1 VADVQSNIQVNI
13 DTAPA
18 LASLKNLQRQLAIFN
33 TSFSKSSAAASKA
46 QADFAANLVNSI
58 NATGKFSAGIQNIQ
72 SATERFTQSLEKN
85 KFSTRE
91 YFRYAAGSTKA
102 FSKMFSTEFNT
113 IQKVAEERVKDLQ
126 TQYIKMGR
134 NANGALQAIAVRPL
148 SLDMEDLATKVAI
161 TSQKQQIFGQL
172 LKQGSTNLLNFGKNT
187 QWAGRQLMVG
197 FTIPLT
203 IFGSKASQVFM
214 QLEEQAIR
222 FKRVY
227 GEMFTTQAETQKALG
242 DIRALAQEFTKYGVA
257 VVDTM
262 KMAAEAAAQGKQGAD
277 LMAQVTEATRLA
289 VLGQVDQQQALDTT
303 ISLQNAFGYSAE
315 ELASKINF
323 LNAVENQTVVGIED
337 LTIAIPKAGPVVK
350 QLGGSVEDLA
360 FFLTAMKEGG
370 INASEGANA
379 LKSGLASLINPSD
392 KAAAMLEDLGINI
405 QAIVEGNKGDIKGTV
420 IGFAQALDTLAPLE
434 RSRAIEQLF
443 GKFQFARLSTLF
455 QNVTRDGGQAART
468 LDLTG
473 KSVEELAILSER
485 ELGAVENA
493 TGVKFK
499 KAIEN
504 LKVSIA
510 PVGEQ
515 FLKAVTPI
523 AEFVTKILEKF
534 NGLSDGVKSGI
545 SRILLIIGGIGPVVL
560 MTFGLLANGLAN
572 IIKLFAAVRN
582 GFLGLGKNSNFLGN
596 QTNYL
601 STEQSEAATIAASLD
616 QAHSKLIQTFTVE
629 KSAVSQLATA
639 YQQAA
644 IAGARLQ
651 QTNPGFFRPGAKPPG
666 FAEGVVSVP
675 GPKGA
680 GDIVPAMLSPGEAV
694 IPAEQNEKYGPLIS
708 AIISDKIPGFAKGT
722 TGVAASH
729 IEGLTPGQLRGTLS
743 DPIMSKVLS
752 VLPGV
757 EVSVQTL
764 STTADGLVNIGR
776 VIKTSLEDLSKT
788 LIKNNIEIATAVGT
802 QGFAGTTMPTSS
814 ARNFMLQSAGIAGE
828 PITYEQMQEASKKAG
843 LFASKSVENESESR
857 KQQRAEASKLV
868 AEQIEFEKSL
878 TGLSQQEAEL
888 KKAEFTKIK
897 TTKALESAL
906 IEKGLSSSKAS
917 EVAQKQIAETEK
929 AIAQLLQQT
938 RTDLEKRKIKEAAY
952 QATLLKEMGLVAGYD
967 EKRTR
972 TDVFNRTQLN
982 MVPRDMAKGQVQF
995 GTPYGA
1001 GQRVPS
1007 DAAVFGL
1014 GKSFMGVQGRR
1025 VSRNQSAIADAS
1037 IREDYSEDR
1046 KAVRNTFKQIKS
1058 LMLQSGKDSAFGLI
1072 DGLNKTL
1079 GISSPSRVLF
1089 AIGADAARGLIN
1101 GVKNGFKKDRITRS
1115 GQAGGIQPAEKA
1127 DVRYARRKGL
1137 GVEYISQ
1144 NPNVSSDASN
1154 KDAQLQDA
1162 QRQRTKTILART
1174 NGLMFAMS
1182 SLSSVMGMMGNGI
1195 AQKAAPFLVGINVA
1209 TLAMQMIQGPW
1220 SALAVGVVAL
1230 AAGIYLANEKAK
1242 QQAAATSK
1250 LVDATSATTEKMK
1263 EIGKITG
1270 KVGASELYAKKREGG
1285 VSNKFTTGFDRAGQQ
1300 FGTTFLES
1308 DVGKNIFN
1316 SFQSSL
1322 ATNGKVAIKQLG
1334 VQLSSYV
1341 ADGLMDTQQA
1351 QSIARAIGISM
1362 SDMTITAKI
1371 NGQLREVLGPNGQ
1384 DILTNPLEVRLKI
1397 VEDQKANVEE
1407 MQSRFTQMFEGAQ
1420 GFFSGRNKAFID
1432 SMKTLFGELPEEKLA
1447 STASAMGA
1455 QTLESLQAQID
1466 GINKTYDTQIAA
1478 LEKQKQ
1484 TTKDKKEQLEIES
1497 EINRLTEQRTKD
1509 QQTLRDQTKNVL
1521 DMQFK
1526 TYKTILKSDP
1536 NDSTGAVDA
1545 FFNGLKTQVKEKY
1558 KNDPF
1563 ADLFLGKTANLQSK
1577 ELEVKLNTVVASG
1590 QMSPATALKM
1600 MDAFAG
1606 KEKQM
1611 EKSFNALITAQDPG
1625 RVAELFNIL
1634 GNFSGKGSKKTV
1646 LDIVTKMSAQGQE
1659 KNFNK
1664 RLEVLNN
1671 LTLMDG
1677 KEINMSAYLKVDG
1690 VEKLDELARL
1700 MEKVEDIPD
1709 PLNKKALL
1717 DIQTTEGIDM
1727 SGLINEWDFYSKLPD
1742 DVKKTATQTYI
1753 SIYKTIGTKEIS
1765 DYAKDQMATGAMT
1778 ARQAERLN
1786 ASKVAQGLNKE
1797 LYKSQ
1802 NFDTKTGGKK
1812 TPKGKGE
1819 RDTMFDDMLKKLKL
1833 FQKASVDALGGF
1845 KELERV
1851 MKGSPGKRKAYMT
1864 FDGISNQLIQLS
1876 KGTKKYGKE
1885 IDKEIAKKSNEF
1897 GKNISTDFIDM
1908 VEALSPEEL
1917 QKKFSKFIEISKNG
1931 VVTLKQDV
1939 VDLNRAMAA
1948 VAAGEIV
1955 ANNAKEMKKLRDRT
1969 AAVNILRAQ
1978 GVDYATAMAITESNS
1993 IALAIKNKE
2002 ITKEQLDELI
2012 ASQEKR
2018 NELELKYQ
2026 KITSIKQQD
2035 AVTAQKMANDE
2046 MLAYLELQKAIIENS
2061 FIVQQ
2066 TEIDLAQ
2073 KRNGYALELINYEE
2087 NIVNSVYDKQI
2098 KALDEIISRNEQLNQ
2113 LQQGRLS
2120 LAQALSRG
2128 DMAGAAQAIQSIR
2141 QQEVLAQIEAKKK
2154 ALEKS
2159 REAQLSKIT
2168 ADGKTRAEIEKENA
2182 ENAKKQAEINLD
2194 ILKKQIELSKTFTQA
2209 LNVTPEQ
2216 AASYNNIA
2224 GLLEKI
2230 GGFNLDDAGVLKAIQ
2245 DATNGKPET
2254 LLFSVKTQIDK
2265 MIQDL
2270 FGGTAAQKSLVEGQ
2284 ANWVK
2289 GPGIPKEPVPPP
2301 KSPIDPELKS
2311 EILYNSSTTPTATTG
2326 SSGTSIDP
2334 ELLSEQVSSGKSVP
2348 SYGIVGGTIYPINN
2362 SIPTPKMKKPSITAA
2377 ERARQE
2383 FLRTVIPNIKFNSGG
2398 LVPKY
2403 FANGGFSKGT
2413 DTVPAMLTPG
2423 EFVVRKSAVD
2433 ELGVSQLHKINDGN
2447 LPGGNFNSVYNYGIS
2462 VNVTSSNANPNEI
2475 ARTVINQIKQ
2485 IDAQRIR
2492 SYR

>member
-13 DTAPA
+13 DTSPA

-33 TSFSKSSAAASKA
+33 TSFSKSSTAATKA
-46 QADFAANLVNSI
+46 QADFAANLVNSV

-91 YFRYAAGSTKA
+91 YFKYAAGSTKT

-148 SLDMEDLATKVAI
+148 SLDMEDLATKVAL

-214 QLEEQAIR
+214 ELEQQALK

-227 GEMFTTQAETQKALG
+227 GEMFTTQAETQKAL
-242 DIRALAQEFTKYGVA
+242 DDVRKLAEEFTKYGVA
-257 VVDTM
+257 VADTM
-262 KMAAEAAAQGKQGAD
+262 EMAANAAAQGKQGAD

-289 VLGQVDQQQALDTT
+289 VLGQVEQQQALDTT

-315 ELASKINF
+315 ELASKIDF

-350 QLGGSVEDLA
+350 QLGGNVEDLA

-379 LKSGLASLINPSD
+379 LKSGLASLINPSE
-392 KAAAMLEDLGINI
+392 KAAAMLQDLGINI
-405 QAIVEGNKGDIKGTV
+405 EAIVEGNKGDIKGTV

-434 RSRAIEQLF
+434 RARAIEQLF

-455 QNVTRDGGQAART
+455 QNVTKDGSQAART

-523 AEFVTKILEKF
+523 AEFVAKILDKF

-545 SRILLIIGGIGPVVL
+545 SRILLIVGGIGPVVL

-582 GFLGLGKNSNFLGN
+582 GFLGLGKNSNQLAF
-596 QTNYL
+596 QTQYM
-601 STEQSEAATIAASLD
+601 STEQQEAATVAASLD

-629 KSAVSQLATA
+629 KSAVAQLATA

-666 FAEGVVSVP
+666 FAKGIVSVP

-680 GDIVPAMLSPGEAV
+680 GDVVPAMLSPGEAV
-694 IPAEQNEKYGPLIS
+694 IPTEQNKKYAPLI
-708 AIISDKIPGFAKGT
+708 AGIIADNIPGFAGGT
-722 TGVAASH
+722 TGFWTGGRRKSLIDDLGLNPDERVRIPLGRESRAYSVAGVMAPKEINASPLGMTKEFLQSSAGRAGMEANIQVELEAVGLSAQRVKEVLDKVSGIITVAIDQWDGS
-729 IEGLTPGQLRGTLS
+729 IEGWVRSANNAKTEVDGLVELTRQEKDAIRKRLAPTKAS
-743 DPIMSKVLS
+743 EYPVASTPI
-752 VLPGV
+752 V
-757 EVSVQTL
+757 EVSAEKAKPRDERNTTAYQRLRQIQILKDKGINATDWQFSHMPGFESIKTPNASSAQPTVRGRSLNEQQLERISKEVAEKAKLEASKVGENLVRGTIDGANKEGEMRSPSRKTYRQGQNLVRGMSDGINDETDKQTRRRRRITK
-764 STTADGLVNIGR
+764 SGAADGL
-776 VIKTSLEDLSKT
+776 
-788 LIKNNIEIATAVGT
+788 
-802 QGFAGTTMPTSS
+802 
-814 ARNFMLQSAGIAGE
+814 
-828 PITYEQMQEASKKAG
+828 
-843 LFASKSVENESESR
+843 
-857 KQQRAEASKLV
+857 
-868 AEQIEFEKSL
+868 
-878 TGLSQQEAEL
+878 
-888 KKAEFTKIK
+888 
-897 TTKALESAL
+897 
-906 IEKGLSSSKAS
+906 
-917 EVAQKQIAETEK
+917 
-929 AIAQLLQQT
+929 
-938 RTDLEKRKIKEAAY
+938 
-952 QATLLKEMGLVAGYD
+952 
-967 EKRTR
+967 
-972 TDVFNRTQLN
+972 
-982 MVPRDMAKGQVQF
+982 
-995 GTPYGA
+995 
-1001 GQRVPS
+1001 
-1007 DAAVFGL
+1007 
-1014 GKSFMGVQGRR
+1014 
-1025 VSRNQSAIADAS
+1025 
-1037 IREDYSEDR
+1037 
-1046 KAVRNTFKQIKS
+1046 
-1058 LMLQSGKDSAFGLI
+1058 
-1072 DGLNKTL
+1072 
-1079 GISSPSRVLF
+1079 
-1089 AIGADAARGLIN
+1089 
-1101 GVKNGFKKDRITRS
+1101 
-1115 GQAGGIQPAEKA
+1115 QPAEKA
-1127 DVRYARRKGL
+1127 DIRYARRKGL
-1137 GVEYISQ
+1137 GIEYV
-1144 NPNVSSDASN
+1144 NERPVATNVAADAN
-1154 KDAQLQDA
+1154 DKEKQLRDAEQ
-1162 QRQRTKTILART
+1162 QRRRTMLART

-1195 AQKAAPFLVGINVA
+1195 AQKAAPFLVGINMA
-1209 TLAMQMIQGPW
+1209 TMAMQMIQGPW
-1220 SALAVGVVAL
+1220 SALAVAVVAL
-1230 AAGIYLANEKAK
+1230 AAGVYLANEKAK

-1308 DVGKNIFN
+1308 DVGKNIFS

-1322 ATNGKVAIKQLG
+1322 ATNGQVAIKQLG

-1397 VEDQKANVEE
+1397 VEDQKGNVEE

-1420 GFFSGRNKAFID
+1420 GFFGSRNKAFID
-1432 SMKTLFGELPEEKLA
+1432 SIKTLFGERPEEKLA
-1447 STASAMGA
+1447 STAAAMGA

-1466 GINKTYDTQIAA
+1466 GVNKTYDTQIAT

-1484 TTKDKKEQLEIES
+1484 TTKDKKEQLAIES

-1509 QQTLRDQTKNVL
+1509 QKTLRDQTKNVL

-1600 MDAFAG
+1600 MDAFTG

-1625 RVAELFNIL
+1625 RVSELFNIL

-1671 LTLMDG
+1671 LMLMDG
-1677 KEINMSAYLKVDG
+1677 KEVNMSAYLKVDG

-1700 MEKVEDIPD
+1700 MDKVENIPD
-1709 PLNKKALL
+1709 PLTKKALL

-1727 SGLINEWDFYSKLPD
+1727 SGIINEWDFYSNLPD

-1765 DYAKDQMATGAMT
+1765 DFATNQMASGAMT

-1802 NFDTKTGGKK
+1802 NFNTTKGGGDKK
-1812 TPKGKGE
+1812 SKNKGE
-1819 RDTMFDDMLKKLKL
+1819 RNTMFDDMLKKLKL
-1833 FQKASVDALGGF
+1833 FQNASVNALGGF

-1851 MKGSPGKRKAYMT
+1851 MNAPKKKGGAYMT
-1864 FDGISNQLIQLS
+1864 FDGITNQLIELS
-1876 KGTKKYGKE
+1876 NIGKGY
-1885 IDKEIAKKSNEF
+1885 S
-1897 GKNISTDFIDM
+1897 KNISTDFIDM
-1908 VEALSPEEL
+1908 VEGLSPEEL
-1917 QKKFSKFIEISKNG
+1917 QKKFSKFIKISKDG

-1948 VAAGEIV
+1948 AAAGEIV
-1955 ANNAKEMKKLRDRT
+1955 AGNAKEMKKIQDRT
-1969 AAVNILRAQ
+1969 AAVNILRAK
-1978 GVDYATAMAITESNS
+1978 GVDYATAMAVTESNS
-1993 IALAIKNKE
+1993 IALAIKNGDL
-2002 ITKEQLDELI
+2002 TKEQIDELVT
-2012 ASQEKR
+2012 SQEKR
-2018 NELELKYQ
+2018 NALELKYQ
-2026 KITSIKQQD
+2026 QITSIKQQD
-2035 AVTAQKMANDE
+2035 AVTAQQMANDK

-2066 TEIDLAQ
+2066 TEIDVAQ
-2073 KRNGYALELINYEE
+2073 KRNGYALELISYEE
-2087 NIVNSVYDKQI
+2087 TIVNDVYDKQV
-2098 KALDEIISRNEQLNQ
+2098 KRLDEIISRNEEINR
-2113 LQQGRLS
+2113 LQQSRLG

-2141 QQEVLAQIEAKKK
+2141 QQEALAQIEAKKK
-2154 ALEKS
+2154 ALEKA
-2159 REAQLSKIT
+2159 REAQLGKIT
-2168 ADGKTRAEIEKENA
+2168 ADGKTRAEIEKQNA
-2182 ENAKKQAEINLD
+2182 ENAKLQAEINLK
-2194 ILKKQIELSKTFTQA
+2194 ILKQQIELSANFTKA

-2216 AASYNNIA
+2216 AASYNTIA
-2224 GLLEKI
+2224 GLVQKI

-2245 DATNGKPET
+2245 DAANGKPEA
-2254 LLFSVKTQIDK
+2254 LLAGVKTQIDK

-2270 FGGTAAQKSLVEGQ
+2270 FGGTAAQKSLPGGQ
-2284 ANWVK
+2284 GNMVQ
-2289 GPGIPKEPVPPP
+2289 GPGIPKEPPPTTQT
-2301 KSPIDPELKS
+2301 
-2311 EILYNSSTTPTATTG
+2311 TTPTPFSTSTSTP
-2326 SSGTSIDP
+2326 SS
-2334 ELLSEQVSSGKSVP
+2334 
-2348 SYGIVGGTIYPINN
+2348 SYTIVGGTIIPINN
-2362 SIPTPKMKKPSITAA
+2362 TGKTTKKVADQA
-2377 ERARQE
+2377 KAQE
-2383 FLRTVIPNIKFNSGG
+2383 KTRKDFLRSIGIPGFMSGG
-2398 LVPKY
+2398 IVPKY
-2403 FANGGFSKGT
+2403 FANGGMSRGT

-2423 EFVVRKSAVD
+2423 EYVVRKSAVD
-2433 ELGVSQLHKINDGN
+2433 SFGVDTMNSINNGQL
-2447 LPGGNFNSVYNYGIS
+2447 PATSNSVYNYGIS
-2462 VNVTSSNANPNEI
+2462 VNVSNSNANPNDI